1 MGKRDGVLHVK
12 DISRI
17 REISEMAQTTWE
29 TTTAILEDQSVLDGL
44 YGDAFWDK
52 YDYHQWWINE
62 YSIKDVAR
70 YVFAVAYP
78 DLHPFVINYKNGEI
92 DA

>member
-1 MGKRDGVLHVK
+1 MARDGVLHVT

-44 YGDAFWDK
+44 YDGEFWDK

-62 YSIKDVAR
+62 YPIKDVAR
-70 YVFAVAYP
+70 YVFAIAYP
-78 DLHPFVINYKNGEI
+78 HLL
-92 DA
+92 

>member
-1 MGKRDGVLHVK
+1 MARDGVLHVR

-44 YGDAFWDK
+44 YGDEFWDK

-62 YSIKDVAR
+62 YPIKDVAR
-70 YVFAVAYP
+70 YVFAIAYP
-78 DLHPFVINYKNGEI
+78 NLL
-92 DA
+92 

>member
-1 MGKRDGVLHVK
+1 MAYRDGVLHVK

-44 YGDAFWDK
+44 YGDEFWEK
-52 YDYHQWWINE
+52 YDFHQWWINE
-62 YSIKDVAR
+62 SPIGDIVG
-70 YVFAVAYP
+70 YVSAIA
-78 DLHPFVINYKNGEI
+78 HPQLL
-92 DA
+92 